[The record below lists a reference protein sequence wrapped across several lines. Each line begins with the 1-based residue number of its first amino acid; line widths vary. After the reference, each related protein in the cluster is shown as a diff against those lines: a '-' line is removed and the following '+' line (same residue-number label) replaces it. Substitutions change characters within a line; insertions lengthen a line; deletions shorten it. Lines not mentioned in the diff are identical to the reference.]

1 MGLLKNLD
9 NMITAEE
16 FLQEHPVISHYY
28 DDEFNWEVVP
38 TLQVQQAMIEFAK
51 LYVEAALKAASEN
64 AQVTDWGYAVS
75 KDSILNAYPL
85 ENIK

>member
-1 MGLLKNLD
+1 MDLLKNLD

-28 DDEFNWEVVP
+28 DDEFDWEVVP

-51 LYVEAALKAASEN
+51 LHVEAALKQASE
-64 AQVTDWGYAVS
+64 VIGDYGER
-75 KDSILNAYPL
+75 DLILNAYPL
-85 ENIK
+85 DNIK